1 MSVLSVRLSESLH
14 KMAKHVAVKDYVSL
28 NQFIA
33 TAVAEKVAAL
43 TTENYL
49 KSRALHGSREAFDQA
64 LAKVPAVQP
73 ENLVHPGCPWVAEAG
88 YRSSPPQW
96 K

>member
-1 MSVLSVRLSESLH
+1 MSILSVRLPESLH
-14 KMAKHVAVKDYVSL
+14 KMARDVAEADKVSL

-49 KSRALHGSREAFDQA
+49 KSRAMRGSRSAFDQV
-64 LAKVPAVQP
+64 LAKVPAVLP
-73 ENLVHPGCPWVAEAG
+73 EEFDRLD
-88 YRSSPPQW
+88 
-96 K
+96 

>member
-1 MSVLSVRLSESLH
+1 MSVLSVRLPESLH
-14 KMAKHVAVKDYVSL
+14 RMAKDVAEEDHVSL

-43 TTENYL
+43 TTETYL
-49 KSRALHGSREAFDQA
+49 RTRAVSGSRKAFDQV

-73 ENLVHPGCPWVAEAG
+73 EEFDKLN
-88 YRSSPPQW
+88 
-96 K
+96 

>member
-1 MSVLSVRLSESLH
+1 MSVLSVRLPESLH
-14 KMAKHVAVKDYVSL
+14 KMAKDVAEEDNVSL

-49 KSRALHGSREAFDQA
+49 KSRAMRGSRKAFDEA
-64 LAKVPAVQP
+64 LAKVPAAQP
-73 ENLVHPGCPWVAEAG
+73 EEFDRLG
-88 YRSSPPQW
+88 
-96 K
+96 

>member
-1 MSVLSVRLSESLH
+1 MSVLSVRLPESLH
-14 KMAKHVAVKDYVSL
+14 KMAKDVAEEDNVSL

-43 TTENYL
+43 TTEKYL
-49 KSRALHGSREAFDQA
+49 ESRAMKGSRQAFDKA

-73 ENLVHPGCPWVAEAG
+73 DEFDRIETSN
-88 YRSSPPQW
+88 
-96 K
+96 

>member
-1 MSVLSVRLSESLH
+1 MSVLSVRLPESLH
-14 KMAKHVAVKDYVSL
+14 KMAKDVAEEDNVSL

-49 KSRALHGSREAFDQA
+49 KSRADRGKHSIRRLPKCQRFSP
-64 LAKVPAVQP
+64 K
-73 ENLVHPGCPWVAEAG
+73 NLTGRVEPKRGW
-88 YRSSPPQW
+88 
-96 K
+96 

>member
-1 MSVLSVRLSESLH
+1 MSVLSVRLPESLH
-14 KMAKHVAVKDYVSL
+14 KMAKDVAEEDNVSL

-49 KSRALHGSREAFDQA
+49 KSRADRGSREAFDQA

-73 ENLVHPGCPWVAEAG
+73 EEFDRPG
-88 YRSSPPQW
+88 
-96 K
+96 

>member
-1 MSVLSVRLSESLH
+1 MSVLSVRLPESLH
-14 KMAKHVAVKDYVSL
+14 KMAKDVAEEDHVSL

-49 KSRALHGSREAFDQA
+49 KSRATRGSRQAFDQA
-64 LAKVPAVQP
+64 LAKVPAAQP
-73 ENLVHPGCPWVAEAG
+73 EEFDRLD
-88 YRSSPPQW
+88 
-96 K
+96 

>member
-1 MSVLSVRLSESLH
+1 MSVLSVRLPESLH
-14 KMAKHVAVKDYVSL
+14 KMAKDVAEEDNVSL

-49 KSRALHGSREAFDQA
+49 KSRADRGSRKAFDQA
-64 LAKVPAVQP
+64 LVKVPAVQP
-73 ENLVHPGCPWVAEAG
+73 EEFDRLG
-88 YRSSPPQW
+88 
-96 K
+96 

>member
-14 KMAKHVAVKDYVSL
+14 KMAKDVAEEDKVSL

-43 TTENYL
+43 TTEKYL
-49 KSRALHGSREAFDQA
+49 AVRAQRGSRNAFELA
-64 LAKVPAVQP
+64 LSKVPAVQP
-73 ENLVHPGCPWVAEAG
+73 EKFDRLD
-88 YRSSPPQW
+88 
-96 K
+96 

>member
-1 MSVLSVRLSESLH
+1 MSVLSVRLPESLH
-14 KMAKHVAVKDYVSL
+14 KMAKDVAEEDHVSL

-43 TTENYL
+43 TTEKYL
-49 KSRALHGSREAFDQA
+49 EARGMKGSRQAFDEV

-73 ENLVHPGCPWVAEAG
+73 EVFDRVE
-88 YRSSPPQW
+88 SSN
-96 K
+96 

>member
-1 MSVLSVRLSESLH
+1 MSILSVRLPESLH
-14 KMAKHVAVKDYVSL
+14 KMAKDVAEEDKISL

-49 KSRALHGSREAFDQA
+49 KSRAMRGSRNAFDQA
-64 LAKVPAVQP
+64 LARVPAVEP
-73 ENLVHPGCPWVAEAG
+73 DESDRLD
-88 YRSSPPQW
+88 
-96 K
+96 

>member
-1 MSVLSVRLSESLH
+1 MSVLSVRLPESLH
-14 KMAKHVAVKDYVSL
+14 KMAKDVAEEDHVSL

-49 KSRALHGSREAFDQA
+49 KSRAMRGSRQAFDQA

-73 ENLVHPGCPWVAEAG
+73 EEFD
-88 YRSSPPQW
+88 RMD
-96 K
+96 

>member
-1 MSVLSVRLSESLH
+1 MSVLSVRLPESLH
-14 KMAKHVAVKDYVSL
+14 KMAKDVAEEDNVSL

-49 KSRALHGSREAFDQA
+49 KARATRGSRKAFDQA

-73 ENLVHPGCPWVAEAG
+73 EEFDKLD
-88 YRSSPPQW
+88 
-96 K
+96 